1 MPLLMCPND
10 NSPMQEI
17 NRNGVMIDS
26 CPQCRGVWMDRGELE
41 KLLELARPVDSASDR
56 GGERGSRH
64 PDRRPDQY
72 RANDGSSGQRPPDED
87 RGHTDDSRRYDDRHK
102 RRRKFD
108 LFDFFD

>member
-17 NRNGVMIDS
+17 DRNGVLIDV

-41 KLLELARPVDSASDR
+41 KLLELVGSRSS
-56 GGERGSRH
+56 GERTPHRPEPRH
-64 PDRRPDQY
+64 ER
-72 RANDGSSGQRPPDED
+72 QRYESP
-87 RGHTDDSRRYDDRHK
+87 RYDDREGYEK
-102 RRRKFD
+102 RKKRKKRFE